1 MFQHPSYSLSKILC
15 CTSLCFVF
23 LLACKSKPKVN
34 ETILAIKELQEL
46 ATVEM
51 TVSKIIKANDDK
63 TWYKLGDR
71 KILMSCKATVKAGI
85 NLKLLDAESIV
96 YDNEKI
102 TLYLPAPEIIS
113 FNMPAENI
121 ELAYEEVGALRQN
134 YSSAE
139 RDALQQQGETQIRAS
154 LASTGILEQ
163 AKLNTELYMTNL
175 LQRLGYTNISIS
187 FGAKPTTTKG

>member
-85 NLKLLDAESIV
+85 NLKQLDAESIV

>member
-1 MFQHPSYSLSKILC
+1 
-15 CTSLCFVF
+15 
-23 LLACKSKPKVN
+23 LACKSKPKVN

-85 NLKLLDAESIV
+85 NLKQLDAESIV